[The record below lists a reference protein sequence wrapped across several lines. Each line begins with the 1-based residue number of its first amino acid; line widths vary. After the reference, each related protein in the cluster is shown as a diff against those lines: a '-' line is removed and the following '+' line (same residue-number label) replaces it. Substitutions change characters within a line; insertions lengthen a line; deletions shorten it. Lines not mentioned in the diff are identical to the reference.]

1 MFSVTGLFTSEGIE
15 EFEND
20 FQKLSD
26 DEIGE
31 DDRVKEDGVDTIEE
45 EKQDDEAEEKDQ
57 VAGELVKK
65 QGARKR
71 QFKPTVGAGGTSVL
85 RMVQAELA
93 NAKEITLNSWRR
105 RVHQTPNKGHQKP
118 SFMNQV
124 NLLEW
129 LCQQVMGMVSVFKL
143 LIFLISSMST
153 LVSSVLGVGM
163 VSFLFCYACWYP
175 ISHVLRMQWNK
186 IYVLDCLVW
195 CFLER
200 NDIKRIS
207 RWLSLRIEDWH
218 QWIIILLL
226 DFVGFILGLFSV
238 SEKWMCLVSSN
249 QTQVRSPYT
258 YSKFYGNMPIIG
270 VYSGQQRAQPNRYY
284 DFYVCILV
292 VIAMRFGGP
301 HMFTDWRKN
310 GIVGYFFLLLVLINH
325 YGDCY
330 ILFNVVLYW
339 CLVICWKICEKL
351 ESWCFLWMFQG
362 KFLWDREIVKLIS
375 LKALTCWRAYLLW
388 GLENSGYHYTQFSQ
402 LKGAFLYIF

>member
-1 MFSVTGLFTSEGIE
+1 MIFRGWDPGTDSESPIPVVCSQKVDVGKKGKRDRDLTRSSSEDLHGSGLDKGRKGSGRWRKSSILSNWIWIWILVTIKAISQIRRGMFPV
-15 EFEND
+15 
-20 FQKLSD
+20 
-26 DEIGE
+26 
-31 DDRVKEDGVDTIEE
+31 V
-45 EKQDDEAEEKDQ
+45 
-57 VAGELVKK
+57 
-65 QGARKR
+65 
-71 QFKPTVGAGGTSVL
+71 
-85 RMVQAELA
+85 
-93 NAKEITLNSWRR
+93 LNSWRR

-362 KFLWDREIVKLIS
+362 KFLWDGEIVKLIS

>member
-1 MFSVTGLFTSEGIE
+1 MISRS
-15 EFEND
+15 
-20 FQKLSD
+20 SD
-26 DEIGE
+26 KEIGE

-45 EKQDDEAEEKDQ
+45 EKQGDEAEEKDQ

-129 LCQQVMGMVSVFKL
+129 LCQQVMGMVSVFIF
-143 LIFLISSMST
+143 LIFLISSMSI

-163 VSFLFCYACWYP
+163 VSFLFCYAWWYP

-186 IYVLDCLVW
+186 IYVLDCLAW

-200 NDIKRIS
+200 NDIKRIP

-226 DFVGFILGLFSV
+226 DFVGFILGLFLV

-249 QTQVRSPYT
+249 QTQVRSCT
-258 YSKFYGNMPIIG
+258 
-270 VYSGQQRAQPNRYY
+270 
-284 DFYVCILV
+284 L
-292 VIAMRFGGP
+292 
-301 HMFTDWRKN
+301 H
-310 GIVGYFFLLLVLINH
+310 
-325 YGDCY
+325 
-330 ILFNVVLYW
+330 LF
-339 CLVICWKICEKL
+339 
-351 ESWCFLWMFQG
+351 
-362 KFLWDREIVKLIS
+362 
-375 LKALTCWRAYLLW
+375 
-388 GLENSGYHYTQFSQ
+388 
-402 LKGAFLYIF
+402 